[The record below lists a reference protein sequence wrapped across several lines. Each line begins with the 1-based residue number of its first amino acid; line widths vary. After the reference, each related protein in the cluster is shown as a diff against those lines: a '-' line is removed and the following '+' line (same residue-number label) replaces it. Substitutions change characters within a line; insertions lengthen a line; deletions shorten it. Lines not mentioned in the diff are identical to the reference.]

1 MDKNKSIIFLT
12 GHNGLVGSAILRA
25 LKKKGYKNV
34 ITKTRKQLDLLNQK
48 KVFEFFSKKKIDF
61 VFNAAA
67 RVGGINANNTKKADF
82 IYENLTIQNN
92 IIYASYKNN
101 VKNLIFLGSSCVYP
115 KIVNRKIKEDDL
127 LTGSLEKTNEPYA
140 VAKIAGIVTCKSF
153 NEQFKTNYKCLMPCN
168 IYGPN
173 DNYDLKT
180 SHFFPALI
188 KKIHI
193 AKHKQSKTVTI
204 WGNGK
209 PKRELL
215 FSEDLAEA
223 CIYFIDKKTKETLI
237 NIGSTCENTVKDFAK
252 ILIKELNYKGKIK
265 FDKSKPNGTQRKK
278 LDLTLASKYKWRAK
292 TNLSKG
298 IQKTYES
305 FLKNNVIK

>member
-1 MDKNKSIIFLT
+1 M
-12 GHNGLVGSAILRA
+12 
-25 LKKKGYKNV
+25 KK
-34 ITKTRKQLDLLNQK
+34 
-48 KVFEFFSKKKIDF
+48 
-61 VFNAAA
+61 
-67 RVGGINANNTKKADF
+67 
-82 IYENLTIQNN
+82 
-92 IIYASYKNN
+92 
-101 VKNLIFLGSSCVYP
+101 
-115 KIVNRKIKEDDL
+115 
-127 LTGSLEKTNEPYA
+127 
-140 VAKIAGIVTCKSF
+140 KIAGIVTCKSF

-180 SHFFPALI
+180 SHFFQVLI

-209 PKRELL
+209 PKKELL

-265 FDKSKPNGTQRKK
+265 LDKSKPNRTQRKK
-278 LDLTLASKYKWRAK
+278 LDLTLASKYKWRPK

>member
-278 LDLTLASKYKWRAK
+278 LDLTLASKYKWRPK

>member
-305 FLKNNVIK
+305 FLKNNLIK